1 MTMYNDEMV
10 KLLGEVY
17 QGTLEAMNGAKHD
30 PYEQTAGVFPLKCL
44 LMLWPRVTPR
54 NISKD
59 LDGKMTQL
67 MDMITPEEIG
77 ELMNKPLP
85 QELYLQFEL
94 GKMEQK
100 QKK

>member
-44 LMLWPRVTPR
+44 LML
-54 NISKD
+54 
-59 LDGKMTQL
+59 
-67 MDMITPEEIG
+67 
-77 ELMNKPLP
+77 
-85 QELYLQFEL
+85 
-94 GKMEQK
+94 
-100 QKK
+100 